1 MPYRIPGKH
10 WATRGMFRLVF
21 FILLAAALTAAA
33 LLAAYIVYVVLP
45 GRSINIDPA
54 GL

>member
-10 WATRGMFRLVF
+10 RVTRGLFASVF
-21 FILLAAALTAAA
+21 FILLAAALAAAA
-33 LLAAYIVYVVLP
+33 LLVAYIVLVVLP
-45 GRSINIDPA
+45 GRSIDFDPA